1 MNDNEVDAV
10 YSGVRDVFILTIPDY
25 MRKFIQ
31 IYYGIHLYDYIWLT
45 MCLSG
50 KQNFVKLLWGC
61 NEFWWQN
68 NFVLC
73 EDRLSVADVI
83 STK

>member
-50 KQNFVKLLWGC
+50 KQNFVKLFGGLQW
-61 NEFWWQN
+61 
-68 NFVLC
+68 VLDGKITLFC
-73 EDRLSVADVI
+73 VKIDFL
-83 STK
+83 